1 MQVVVDRTEGQVF
14 RERVGFLV
22 LCIIGA
28 YCLMR
33 ILIELRSILEPFL
46 WALFLVM
53 AWKPVVDGFEHRIE
67 ALLAVSCSMLR
78 SEFSRTRQDLS
89 RSQARPLGRMPAED
103 SEDDDL
109 VGETQSMISTR
120 DTEVA
125 MVRAAEG
132 AERCQDVDDEDSDS
146 GADGSRRNRL
156 RRSIARLLA
165 VLMATMS
172 MLGLL
177 SGFGFMIMES
187 ARHMRDHW
195 DVYTKGAQ
203 MLTNETNMLFK
214 QVPDSMKKQYQ
225 EMSVDIVKA
234 AQDFLYALLGD
245 FVNNVSSL
253 LFGVLL
259 TMLYTLFWLISPVP
273 MDSSIDIMFRKYIM
287 FKTLACFGYGMSAGL
302 LLYFLSV
309 DLASVFALTTF
320 ALNFVPE

>member
-1 MQVVVDRTEGQVF
+1 
-14 RERVGFLV
+14 
-22 LCIIGA
+22 
-28 YCLMR
+28 
-33 ILIELRSILEPFL
+33 
-46 WALFLVM
+46 
-53 AWKPVVDGFEHRIE
+53 
-67 ALLAVSCSMLR
+67 
-78 SEFSRTRQDLS
+78 
-89 RSQARPLGRMPAED
+89 
-103 SEDDDL
+103 
-109 VGETQSMISTR
+109 
-120 DTEVA
+120 
-125 MVRAAEG
+125 
-132 AERCQDVDDEDSDS
+132 
-146 GADGSRRNRL
+146 
-156 RRSIARLLA
+156 
-165 VLMATMS
+165 MATMS

-287 FKTLACFGYGMSAGL
+287 FKTLACFG
-302 LLYFLSV
+302 
-309 DLASVFALTTF
+309 
-320 ALNFVPE
+320 